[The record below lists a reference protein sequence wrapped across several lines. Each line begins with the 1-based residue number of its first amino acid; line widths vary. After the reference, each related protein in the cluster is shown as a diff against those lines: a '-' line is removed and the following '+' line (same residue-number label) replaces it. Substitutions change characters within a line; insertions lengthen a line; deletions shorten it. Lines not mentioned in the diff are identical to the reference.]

1 MDKDKQNLKESIAD
15 MIGSWARKYAP
26 KVSSGGQT
34 SQPSETD
41 QPAQQTQTK
50 QNVPSNQSAATS
62 ASKQATG
69 TSAQKGGGRVQPKA
83 GVIDARRATYG
94 KLMLALK
101 TAGVTEEPKQKQ
113 YAEELLTNIIIPY
126 LAANLNARGINITDA
141 RSKQPSVSKNPIKD
155 ASGNPKVITIAE
167 AKASD
172 RKINNPQ
179 VVRKTAESER
189 TRASRRQRDEER
201 KAKKRNQGSTA
212 PSSTPTSDQPKT
224 RRKAPGIPE
233 KYIKLAQEEEQ
244 ASSGAS
250 SGQTSGQAQTTGE
263 TGNGQRRKTVPVN
276 RTQNNNEFTKARQSL
291 ENKKDEINNASSV
304 DDLKRIIN
312 SLGDGEISNTLK
324 TQFIQVINQAL
335 NDPNWLSNGQNSNL
349 ITSGG
354 GLRKKLYDLTSS
366 EDAKKLNKLRSAFE
380 TKKDV
385 IQQAKDLN
393 DIQRNVINPLISN
406 NLIDV
411 DTYDLYTSIIK
422 NPQTFNRL
430 NMRITSAGGLR
441 DKIANLISTNAAS
454 PTAGTSTTPTSPSA
468 PTPSGT
474 APQRKKRSEM
484 TPYEKML
491 GLNIDPNKPIELF
504 KGDGSLL
511 QRMNVFLRQKGV
523 QISAQGFQDQMLQI
537 IKDIVAQ
544 LKVNGITNQQIQE
557 HFDLTQEL
565 INESLVVRWKVLAN
579 IK

>member
-41 QPAQQTQTK
+41 QTAQQTQTK

-126 LAANLNARGINITDA
+126 LAANLNARGINITDS

-167 AKASD
+167 ARASD
-172 RKINNPQ
+172 RKIRRINNPE
-179 VVRKTAESER
+179 VVRKTEESER
-189 TRASRRQRDEER
+189 RRALRRQRDEER
-201 KAKKRNQGSTA
+201 KAKKANQGSTA
-212 PSSTPTSDQPKT
+212 PSPTPTSD
-224 RRKAPGIPE
+224 
-233 KYIKLAQEEEQ
+233 
-244 ASSGAS
+244 
-250 SGQTSGQAQTTGE
+250 QTSGQAQTTGE
-263 TGNGQRRKTVPVN
+263 TGGGQRRKTVPVN

-324 TQFIQVINQAL
+324 AQFIQVINHAL
-335 NDPNWLSNGQNSNL
+335 SDPNWLSNGQNSNL

-422 NPQTFNRL
+422 NPQTFDRL

-454 PTAGTSTTPTSPSA
+454 PTAGTSTTPTSPLA

>member
-41 QPAQQTQTK
+41 QTAQQTQTK

-167 AKASD
+167 ARASD
-172 RKINNPQ
+172 RKIRRINNPE
-179 VVRKTAESER
+179 VVRKTEESER
-189 TRASRRQRDEER
+189 RRALRRQRDEER
-201 KAKKRNQGSTA
+201 KAKKANQGSTA
-212 PSSTPTSDQPKT
+212 PSPTPTSD
-224 RRKAPGIPE
+224 
-233 KYIKLAQEEEQ
+233 
-244 ASSGAS
+244 
-250 SGQTSGQAQTTGE
+250 QTSGQAQTTGE
-263 TGNGQRRKTVPVN
+263 TGGGQRRKTVPVN

-324 TQFIQVINQAL
+324 AQFIQVINHAL
-335 NDPNWLSNGQNSNL
+335 SDPNWLSNGQNSNL

-422 NPQTFNRL
+422 NPKTFDRL

-454 PTAGTSTTPTSPSA
+454 PTAGTSTTPTSPLA